1 MIRNTKIMKKK
12 INSSSP
18 HKTIYFIIFT
28 LVTSSFQNPKCVV
41 DQCKRCRYINIDTCD
56 ECESGYYLRTWYGKD
71 KKRDYNAC
79 WNLMYLL
86 FSLLGTLLLTLS
98 YLYCCYRAYKKGKS
112 IIKIVS
118 DKKDKKVIKDERKIS
133 KGSKY
138 KDERDIP
145 STSRPINIETEPN
158 DQTQINVPNIQ
169 GPGHNQI
176 NIPTQNTLPAQ
187 VNLPPQN
194 IQTPVVVANTLPQKP
209 HNIVRNVYSPAR
221 SFADQPSHNKYY
233 GNPPATTIIRERPT
247 TIIREID
254 DNHDDFDEYER
265 VRKVP
270 RKKVKRKPSARVIRY
285 EPDSIK
291 NVNQQIRRG
300 VSNRRMY

>member
-1 MIRNTKIMKKK
+1 MRKKGDKIA
-12 INSSSP
+12 
-18 HKTIYFIIFT
+18 FT
-28 LVTSSFQNPKCVV
+28 LKILAVLCLFKLTLQNPKCVV

-112 IIKIVS
+112 ITKIVS

-133 KGSKY
+133 KGAKY

-158 DQTQINVPNIQ
+158 DAPPVT
-169 GPGHNQI
+169 
-176 NIPTQNTLPAQ
+176 IPTMNQLPNQ
-187 VNLPPQN
+187 QPITINSPQRITQPVQRQFPVNYGG
-194 IQTPVVVANTLPQKP
+194 KP
-209 HNIVRNVYSPAR
+209 HFYSNGE
-221 SFADQPSHNKYY
+221 SHFESQY
-233 GNPPATTIIRERPT
+233 PTTTIIRERPT
-247 TIIREID
+247 TIIREIQSRD
-254 DNHDDFDEYER
+254 GEEKGIR
-265 VRKVP
+265 II
-270 RKKVKRKPSARVIRY
+270 KKNKNKGIKRKPSARVIRY
-285 EPDSIK
+285 EPDSIREIK
-291 NVNQQIRRG
+291 SPQIRGKKSIRG
-300 VSNRRMY
+300 DRGEAISRVTKRRMYS